1 MSKKPGPDLLKS
13 KQEEINQLKKER
25 KMLMKIL
32 YETKQENKELRKEL
46 KATRRANQT
55 ND

>member
-1 MSKKPGPDLLKS
+1 MDKKPDADLLKS
-13 KQEEINQLKKER
+13 KQEKIEQLEKER

-32 YETKQENKELRKEL
+32 YKTKQENKELREEL

-55 ND
+55 HD